1 MPPHKLGRCSLVKLE
16 WNGVGGWLLLL
27 ALGGCFSSK
36 KNRVF
41 DARRLIY
48 MHPVMR
54 EKGSRLWF
62 SAFTRSISSSSSRE

>member
-1 MPPHKLGRCSLVKLE
+1 LVKLE
-16 WNGVGGWLLLL
+16 WNGAGGRLRRRLLLL

-48 MHPVMR
+48 MHPAMR